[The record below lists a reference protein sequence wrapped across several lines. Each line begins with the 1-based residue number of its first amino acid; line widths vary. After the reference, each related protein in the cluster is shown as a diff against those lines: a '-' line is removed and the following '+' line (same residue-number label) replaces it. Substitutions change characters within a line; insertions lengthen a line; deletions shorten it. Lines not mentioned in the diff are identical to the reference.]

1 MTPMNA
7 TAVRV
12 LSIVLHV
19 VAVAG
24 GVYLGVLIFHAAT

>member
-1 MTPMNA
+1 MNV
-7 TAVRV
+7 TGVRV

-24 GVYLGVLIFHAAT
+24 GVWLGVLIFRAAA

>member
-1 MTPMNA
+1 MNP

-19 VAVAG
+19 VAIAG
-24 GVYLGVLIFHAAT
+24 GVSLGILIFHAATG